1 MTITDLIGAIAATLT
16 TVSFVPQA
24 LRIIKTRHTH
34 DISLPMYAL
43 FSTGILLWL
52 IYGILIGQK
61 HWGHIYINTNL
72 LLLLSSARVSSWH
85 AHCA

>member
-1 MTITDLIGAIAATLT
+1 MNLTDLIGGLAATLT

-24 LRIIKTRHTH
+24 VRIIKTRHTQ

-52 IYGILIGQK
+52 IYGILIGDAPIVAANIVTLALSLTILILK
-61 HWGHIYINTNL
+61 LRWG
-72 LLLLSSARVSSWH
+72 
-85 AHCA
+85 